1 MSLSQ
6 RAMTLHRVDQCSQP
20 AWSEAVRQLEDM
32 GAGQLEAGEA
42 SLRRTVVVTRKYI
55 TGIPPHPSK
64 PPRIPGVSRTTPPEN
79 QGSQPRTPRRRPHRA
94 SHGHVSRALDATDRA
109 TMPWS
114 RLPPDDETRPPAEP
128 GGGSDATRRAAGAV
142 SARQPV
148 TRTPARVFLPRRR
161 TATPPGSNDSDTR
174 ASTSVTRA
182 LLT

>member
-6 RAMTLHRVDQCSQP
+6 RAMTLHHVDQCSQP

-42 SLRRTVVVTRKYI
+42 SLRRTVVVTRKNI

-79 QGSQPRTPRRRPHRA
+79 QGSRPRTPRRRPHRA
-94 SHGHVSRALDATDRA
+94 SHGHVSGALDVTDRA

-128 GGGSDATRRAAGAV
+128 GAGLMPREEQLGP